1 MFNNTLKFT
10 INVISLQTREKSTG
24 SLPATGA
31 RPKTRLQA
39 LESAKKSIQAL
50 PATGARPKTRLQ
62 ARTKLVCV
70 SDHR

>member
-1 MFNNTLKFT
+1 MHFFT
-10 INVISLQTREKSTG
+10 KT
-24 SLPATGA
+24 

-62 ARTKLVCV
+62 ARTKLVYV
-70 SDHR
+70 SDHRLDDMLINQATFSDFKF